1 MNKPWTENDLKGWPR
16 PPIHW
21 MDFFKFLIEI
31 FPFASPSN
39 AFIFH
44 SPTKQSSRKLI
55 TFPPSSLSR
64 WHLELIFFFFLQF
77 CKLILCSHFNVSK
90 LRYRK
95 TFSYLQISDSE
106 WNLQPL
112 RYLEEEAEADP
123 LVISD
128 VSSLLRVD
136 CLVNTR
142 VSHVNTNPLPECAGD
157 GVGGVDPAV
166 SVQDVLGNVFGVNT
180 V

>member
-1 MNKPWTENDLKGWPR
+1 M
-16 PPIHW
+16 
-21 MDFFKFLIEI
+21 
-31 FPFASPSN
+31 S
-39 AFIFH
+39 FH
-44 SPTKQSSRKLI
+44 NNL
-55 TFPPSSLSR
+55 
-64 WHLELIFFFFLQF
+64 HLQ
-77 CKLILCSHFNVSK
+77 
-90 LRYRK
+90 
-95 TFSYLQISDSE
+95 
-106 WNLQPL
+106 LQPL

-180 V
+180 VYGVAHVLPGGDDEGEGEQEGHGGPVVEPKYTGVDSDVVRLHQTFQSAEYFQHGPSPTLSLTLTI